1 MELKQSKRQNVKLRL
16 GISGPSGFGKTH
28 SALLLAYGMTQDWN
42 KVAVIDTE
50 NSSASLYSDLG
61 NFNVLDLSAPYS
73 PERYIEAIEVCEKA
87 GIEVIIIDSITHEWQ
102 GAGGCLQ
109 IHEKL
114 GGRFQDWAK
123 VTPRHQAFIDKIL
136 QSTCHIITTTRRKID
151 YSLDV
156 GSNGRTKVVKHGT
169 KEITREGFEY
179 ELTVNFELINDQHLV
194 NASKDRT
201 GLFMNKPEFVITSKI
216 GERLLKW
223 CNAKPVT
230 VKDIVEKINSAL
242 SVSELT
248 KLYNDNPSFQ
258 QALQPQFRSKKEQLE
273 QLVNPQNFIQNGNS
287 ISSRT

>member
-28 SALLLAYGMTQDWN
+28 SALLLAYGMTKDWS

-87 GIEVIIIDSITHEWQ
+87 GIEVIIIDSITHEWS
-102 GAGGCLQ
+102 GGGGCLQ

-136 QSTCHIITTTRRKID
+136 QSTCHVITTTRRKID

-179 ELTVNFELINDQHLV
+179 ELTVNFELINDQHLA

-201 GLFMNKPEFVITSKI
+201 GLFMNKPEFVITAKT

-223 CNAKPVT
+223 CNTKPVT
-230 VKDIVEKINSAL
+230 VKDIVEKINSTL

-273 QLVNPQNFIQNGNS
+273 KLINSQNFSQNGNS
-287 ISSRT
+287 ISNHA